1 MKRYILSALTILI
14 AATAVAPAA
23 QALDTQTK
31 GLRRQVST
39 PAELSEDATFHDLVR
54 HNRRVRNKS

>member
-1 MKRYILSALTILI
+1 MKRYILSAFMLLI
-14 AATAVAPAA
+14 AATAMAPAA
-23 QALDTQTK
+23 QALDTK